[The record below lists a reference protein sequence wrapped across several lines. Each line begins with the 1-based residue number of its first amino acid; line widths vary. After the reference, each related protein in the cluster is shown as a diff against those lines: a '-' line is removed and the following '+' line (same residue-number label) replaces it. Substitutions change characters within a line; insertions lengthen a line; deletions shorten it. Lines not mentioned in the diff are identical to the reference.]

1 MRHSALQ
8 ASLLSVFAASR
19 ETNFLFISRKGAK
32 ALRREEGF
40 SA

>member
-1 MRHSALQ
+1 MSRPPLLT
-8 ASLLSVFAASR
+8 SLLSAFTPLR